1 MRLPRPPLVGLDKV
15 PGATAS
21 IRRARSRGGLAGF
34 AAAFL
39 AAKMG
44 GAGLAVA
51 LERGLVG
58 GVITYLVVWAAA
70 LSVWRTLV
78 VGEARRALLRPR
90 KGRRRS
96 TR

>member
-1 MRLPRPPLVGLDKV
+1 
-15 PGATAS
+15 
-21 IRRARSRGGLAGF
+21 
-34 AAAFL
+34 
-39 AAKMG
+39 MG